1 MPVKRNQLNVSHGDN
16 VTVGDVIQCSANTAH
31 PPVSYYWQRRVNES
45 WQQLQQDND
54 DGGDDD
60 GSMLRLSTAGVY
72 VLRCV
77 AYNVIKHSTYYVTSQ
92 CITLYVYVKPGKCLR
107 CVYETVKLCRH

>member
-1 MPVKRNQLNVSHGDN
+1 
-16 VTVGDVIQCSANTAH
+16 
-31 PPVSYYWQRRVNES
+31 VNES
-45 WQQLQQDND
+45 WQPLHQQED
-54 DGGDDD
+54 DDGDDD

-77 AYNVIKHSTYYVTSQ
+77 AYNVIKHSMYYVTSQ